1 MHNKSTTSKTSTYL
15 FALFTVF
22 ALFTS
27 CKKEYETTEELDNR
41 NIKSYK
47 DVHSSLTFTD
57 VDGYSYGITDPGIGS
72 TVINTDSV
80 FYSYTFKSTSGK
92 VYYQTS
98 DVSISGTFLGYT
110 DRFAIGNAVY
120 TFKPIREV
128 LGRLKRGG
136 KAVLLLPSRMAFGKN
151 GLSNFGISSN
161 ETIVVEL
168 GLYSF
173 EKRHQV
179 DAFEIQ
185 TFITKNNLTFNTD
198 PSGIKYNLI
207 TMGTGAELVSPTTTF
222 VCNYTGKYLDGTI
235 FEKGTSKTD
244 ILSSFVKGW
253 EVLIGRISA
262 GGKIRIIVPSHLGYG
277 NTSDPN
283 TVYYP
288 LRYLYA
294 SDKVL
299 DYDIEIISVT
309 KD

>member
-1 MHNKSTTSKTSTYL
+1 MYKISTYL
-15 FALFTVF
+15 LTLLIVLTV
-22 ALFTS
+22 FTS
-27 CKKEYETTEELDNR
+27 CKKEYETIEELDNKS
-41 NIKSYK
+41 IKSYK
-47 DVHSSLTFTD
+47 DTHQSLTFTD
-57 VDGYSYGITDPGIGS
+57 VNGYSYSITSQGTGS
-72 TVINTDSV
+72 AVVNTDSV
-80 FYSYTFKSTSGK
+80 YYSYVFK
-92 VYYQTS
+92 
-98 DVSISGTFLGYT
+98 SISGKIYNQTNDLTIIGNLLGYT
-110 DRFAIGNAVY
+110 DEFTPGGLKY
-120 TFKPIREV
+120 SFKPVREV
-128 LGRLKRGG
+128 LGKLKRGG
-136 KAVLLLPSRMAFGKN
+136 KALLLLPSRMAFGKN

>member
-1 MHNKSTTSKTSTYL
+1 MYKTSTYL
-15 FALFTVF
+15 LALFMVL

-47 DVHSSLTFTD
+47 DAHSSLTFVD
-57 VDGYSYGITDPGIGS
+57 VDGYSYSITSPGTGS
-72 TVINTDSV
+72 AVSNTDSV
-80 FYSYTFKSTSGK
+80 FYSYTFKSTSGT
-92 VYYQTS
+92 VYNQTN
-98 DVSISGTFLGYT
+98 DLSIPGTILGYT
-110 DRFAIGNAVY
+110 DRFAIGGSVY
-120 TFKPIREV
+120 SFKPVREV
-128 LGRLKRGG
+128 LGKLKRGG

-198 PSGIKYNLI
+198 PIGVKYSVSAP
-207 TMGTGAELVSPTTTF
+207 GTGADPVNLTATF
-222 VCNYTGKYLDGTI
+222 VCNYTGKFLDGTI
-235 FEKGTSKTD
+235 FD
-244 ILSSFVKGW
+244 QRSSETMRLRELVPGW
-253 EVLIGRISA
+253 EAIAGRVSA
-262 GGKIRIIVPSHLGYG
+262 GGKIRIIIPSHLGYG
-277 NTSDPN
+277 NTTDPN
-283 TVYYP
+283 SKYYGRSLP
-288 LRYLYA
+288 

-299 DYDIEIISVT
+299 DFEIEIVSVT